1 MQPSAKHMKSGLMKK
16 IPGTMNKTHTIR
28 TYAKTYMQP

>member
-1 MQPSAKHMKSGLMKK
+1 MKSGLMQKLH
-16 IPGTMNKTHTIR
+16 GTINKTHTIR